1 VAERTLPVVFA
12 CVAVVALY
20 GMVTAPQTSLNER
33 RPEMAVLR
41 SVGAWPLHVFGLILR
56 ESLVLILVG
65 ALAALALLHGLLAAA

>member
-1 VAERTLPVVFA
+1 
-12 CVAVVALY
+12 
-20 GMVTAPQTSLNER
+20 
-33 RPEMAVLR
+33 MAVLR